1 MWVVMDNIAVGKNTQ
16 RKLVKWMKK
25 KKPTV
30 GKPGNFD
37 FQKSEADKK
46 IKQTKQQ
53 QKENLI

>member
-1 MWVVMDNIAVGKNTQ
+1 MNE
-16 RKLVKWMKK
+16 KK
-25 KKPTV
+25 KKNPTV

-53 QKENLI
+53 QKEKLI